1 MAPVGNEGG
10 HASSVV
16 RAAIVAHSR
25 NTAAQLSQPVTLPT
39 KTSILIYILSLA
51 FHCPRYFTLNKGL
64 FLACALALLGGC
76 DSSTA
81 EKPVEP
87 SPPVAATATANPGA
101 VVDLPAL
108 AKRYEGRELT
118 VADASEIQLDGAST
132 LSLTF
137 SAPLDPQQNFADKV
151 HLVDSTRGKLDGA
164 WELSDNFMELRFRHL
179 EPKRKLVLT
188 VDAGLLSVN
197 RTTLATS
204 YTSRLE
210 TQDLQPTVGFASRG
224 SLLPTRLAEGL
235 PVIALNVDKVDVE
248 FFRIRPEQL
257 PAFLSRWGRNSS
269 LQSYE
274 SRELLPMAELVY
286 GGRFDLDPARNT
298 RETLLL
304 PIAGIEPL
312 QQPGVYLAVMRAS
325 GTYDYAQPAT
335 LFTLSDIGLSVHRYA
350 DRMDVF
356 TQALEGGK
364 ALADVSLQL
373 LDGKGRVIGEGKT
386 DAAGHAELP
395 SPVKAEVLLAH
406 LGEQTS
412 LLRLN
417 TAALDLAEFDIA
429 GPKAHPLQFFVF
441 GPRDLYRPGET
452 VLLNAL
458 LRDNDGHPVKPQPV
472 NVEVRRPDD
481 QLSRKFV
488 WQPDESGLYRYQLP
502 LAGEAPTGRW
512 QLLLDLGDGK
522 PQVYEFQ
529 VEDFLPERMALELK
543 GQDMPIAP
551 ADALNVDVTGRYLY
565 GAPASGNRLSGQV
578 YVRPLREAVPALP
591 GFQFGSLTE
600 GELSQ
605 DLELDEA
612 TLDAQGKTN
621 LAIDSRW
628 SEARSPLQV
637 VLQASLQES
646 GGRPITR
653 RLVQP
658 VWPADRLPG
667 VRGMFDGENVDGDG
681 PAEFEV
687 LVADAQGHKLA
698 ADALKVRLVRER
710 RDYYWNYSESD
721 GWSYNYNEKYLNL
734 SEETLSVAEGT
745 TAKVSFPVEWG
756 PYRVEVEDPQTGL
769 VSSLRFWA
777 GYSWQDNTEGGAVR
791 PDQVKLALDKPH
803 YGDGDTARV
812 TVTPPAAG
820 NGYLLV
826 ESAEGPLWW
835 QEIDVPAEGKTFDI
849 KVDPKWARHD
859 LYISALVIRPG
870 ERKANVTPKRA
881 VGLLHLPL
889 DRAARKLALTLDA
902 PATMRPQQPLTVKV
916 QARNS
921 DGSIPRQAHVLLA
934 AVDVGILNITQYATP
949 DPFAALFGRKGYGA
963 DQLDIYGQLIEA
975 GQGRLASLAFGGDA
989 ADLAK
994 GGKRPPTSVNI
1005 VALQSTPVTLDE
1017 RGEGQ
1022 LTVDIPDFNGELRL
1036 MAQAW
1041 TEDRFGMAE
1050 AKTVVAAPLVA
1061 ELSAPRFLAGGDQ
1074 ARIALDVT
1082 NLTERAQTL
1091 TVQLNTEGP
1100 LTLVDAPRKQLQLAK
1115 GERQT
1120 LYVQVQASGGLGQ
1133 GHIKVLIDGIDLPG
1147 ETLPPIAR
1155 NWTLGVRPPYP
1166 ALVSHLR
1173 SVLKDQQPWTLP
1185 AGALSP
1191 FEPAGR
1197 EALLTLSS
1205 RPPLN
1210 IGEQIKALRAY
1221 PYGCLEQ
1228 TVSGLYPSLYS
1239 DAASLEKLGV
1249 GGDTDAERKRK
1260 MEVGIERLLGMQR
1273 YNGSFG
1279 LWSAE
1284 GEEEYWLTAYVTD
1297 FLLRARDQGY
1307 AVPPEPL
1314 KKAGERLLRYLQE
1327 RDLIEA
1333 DYSDNLEHTRF
1344 AVQAYAGL
1352 VLARSQQAPLGA
1364 LRSLFERRTDA
1375 RSGLPLV
1382 QLAIALQ
1389 KMGDQPRAD
1398 QALQAG
1404 LAAGRSDN
1412 EWLGDYG
1419 SPLRDQ
1425 ALVLALLQENELS
1438 KPTLEQRLF
1447 TLSDLLASSS
1457 WLSTQERNAVYLAG
1471 RNALATPQQPWTAQL
1486 QSAGASH
1493 QLSDTQ
1499 PALKLA
1505 GSALSESLTVSSEA
1519 QQPLY
1524 QQLTLSGY
1532 PVRPPALHAD
1542 TLSIRRQYLGLD
1554 GEPLKLDTLK
1564 SGDLVLV
1571 HLAVSAKQR
1580 VPDALV
1586 VDLLPAGLEIENQ
1599 NLAQSAASLDS
1610 AGSNVRQWR
1619 ESMQNASLQHQE
1631 FRDDRYVAALK
1642 LEGYGST
1649 HLLYLARAVTPG
1661 TYKVPPPQVESMYRP
1676 NWQAVG
1682 ATPSD
1687 LTVRPR

>member
-1 MAPVGNEGG
+1 M
-10 HASSVV
+10 
-16 RAAIVAHSR
+16 
-25 NTAAQLSQPVTLPT
+25 
-39 KTSILIYILSLA
+39 
-51 FHCPRYFTLNKGL
+51 NKGL

-76 DSSTA
+76 DSSTS

-87 SPPVAATATANPGA
+87 APPVAATAAAAN
-101 VVDLPAL
+101 VDLPAL

-132 LSLTF
+132 LSVTF
-137 SAPLDPQQNFADKV
+137 TAPLDPKQNFADKV
-151 HLVDSTRGKLDGA
+151 HLVDSTRGTLDGA
-164 WELSDNFMELRFRHL
+164 WELSDNLMELRFRHL

-197 RTTLATS
+197 RGTLAS
-204 YTSRLE
+204 AYSSSLE
-210 TQDLQPTVGFASRG
+210 TRDLQPTVGFASRG

-286 GGRFDLDPARNT
+286 GGRFNLDPAANT

-304 PIAGIEPL
+304 PIGGIKPL

-364 ALADVSLQL
+364 ALGDVSLQL
-373 LDGKGRVIGEGKT
+373 LDGKGRTIGEGKT

-395 SPVKAEVLLAH
+395 LPVKAEVLLAH
-406 LGEQTS
+406 QGEQTS

-472 NVEVRRPDD
+472 SVEVRRPDD

-488 WQPDESGLYRYQLP
+488 WQPDDAGFYRYQLP
-502 LAGEAPTGRW
+502 LSGEAPTGRW
-512 QLLLDLGDGK
+512 QLLFDLGDGK

-529 VEDFLPERMALELK
+529 VEDFLPERLALDLK
-543 GQDMPIAP
+543 GQDTPIAP
-551 ADALNVDVTGRYLY
+551 ADTLDVDVTGRYLY
-565 GAPASGNRLSGQV
+565 GAPASGNQLSGQL

-605 DLELDEA
+605 DMELDE
-612 TLDAQGKTN
+612 TPLDAQGKAN

-628 SEARSPLQV
+628 SDAKSPLQL

-681 PAEFEV
+681 PAEFEL

-698 ADALKVRLVRER
+698 ADGLKVRLVRER

-734 SEETLSVAEGT
+734 SEETISVAEGG

-756 PYRVEVEDPQTGL
+756 PYRVEVEDSQTGL

-803 YGDGDTARV
+803 YSDGDTARV

-826 ESAEGPLWW
+826 ESAEGPLFW
-835 QEIDVPAEGKTFDI
+835 QEIDVPAEGRTFDI

-902 PATMRPQQPLTVKV
+902 PSTMRPQQPLTVKV

-963 DQLDIYGQLIEA
+963 DQLDVYGQLIEA
-975 GQGRLASLAFGGDA
+975 GQERLASLAFGGDA
-989 ADLAK
+989 ANLAK
-994 GGKRPPTSVNI
+994 GGKRPQTSVNI
-1005 VALQSTPVTLDE
+1005 VALQSAPVTLNE
-1017 RGEGQ
+1017 QGEGQ
-1022 LTVDIPDFNGELRL
+1022 LTLDIPDFNGELRV

-1074 ARIALDVT
+1074 ARVALDIT
-1082 NLTERAQTL
+1082 NLTERSQTL

-1100 LTLVDAPRKQLQLAK
+1100 LTLRDAPRKQLQLAK

-1120 LYVQVQASGGLGQ
+1120 LYVPVQASGGLGQ
-1133 GHIKVLIDGIDLPG
+1133 GHIKVLIEGLDLPG
-1147 ETLPPIAR
+1147 ETLPPITR
-1155 NWTLGVRPPYP
+1155 DWTLGVRPAYP
-1166 ALVSHLR
+1166 ALVRHLR
-1173 SVLKDQQPWTLP
+1173 SVLKDQPWTLP

-1239 DAASLEKLGV
+1239 DAASLKKLGV
-1249 GGDTDAERKRK
+1249 ESDTDAERKRK
-1260 MEVGIERLLGMQR
+1260 MDIGIERLLGMQR

-1279 LWSAE
+1279 LWGAD

-1314 KKAGERLLRYLQE
+1314 KKANERLLRYLQE

-1344 AVQAYAGL
+1344 AVQAYAGM

-1364 LRSLFERRTDA
+1364 LRSLFDRRSDA

-1404 LAAGRSDN
+1404 LAASRSDAD
-1412 EWLGDYG
+1412 WLGDYG

-1425 ALVLALLQENELS
+1425 ALVLALLQENDLS
-1438 KPTLEQRLF
+1438 KATLEERLF

-1457 WLSTQERNAVYLAG
+1457 WLSTQERNALYLAG
-1471 RNALATPQQPWTAQL
+1471 RTALASPQQPWAAQL
-1486 QSAGASH
+1486 QSAGTSH
-1493 QLSDTQ
+1493 ALTDAQ

-1505 GSALSESLTVSSEA
+1505 DGALSEPFTVTSQT

-1532 PVRPPALHAD
+1532 PAQPPAPSAD
-1542 TLSIRRQYLGLD
+1542 NLSIRRQYLSLG

-1571 HLAVSAKQR
+1571 HLVVGAKQR
-1580 VPDALV
+1580 VADALV

-1599 NLAQSAASLDS
+1599 NLAQSAASLDDAS
-1610 AGSNVRQWR
+1610 SNVRQWR

-1642 LEGYGST
+1642 LDGYGST

-1676 NWQAVG
+1676 GWHAVG
-1682 ATPSD
+1682 ATPAD